1 MHKITIRKKDYKR
14 PKRLFFKGQKERL
27 HPHEAFEQTSTSNVQ
42 YDSTD
47 ASKIDE
53 ISKQNHAFEQSKIKE
68 ANHDEVHLD
77 IDNENVDEPINDE
90 IVAKEQDSD
99 FTAVETNKQ
108 NITVQE
114 EPILK
119 ENTVHQASTEAPV
132 QKQKTQE
139 PNNQYNEHSN
149 HYHEEHKNKSKKGSL
164 WSVALFSL
172 LLGTLIGILLFS
184 YFYKGDQ
191 VNGEVSTEQAI
202 QKAKK
207 YVVSVVN
214 LQKANKVVRK
224 DAKQNPEEAGIGS
237 GVIYKVKDDK
247 AYIVT
252 NHHVIGNANKIEV
265 TTSNGKKSY
274 AKVVGSDMWTD
285 LAVITIPK
293 DKFSNGLKFSDSDK
307 TVVGQSAIAIGSPLG
322 EMFAGSVSQGIISG
336 LHRSVPVDIDGD
348 EVYDWEMNV
357 IQTDAAINPGNSG
370 GALINQ
376 SGELI
381 GINSMKITMDGVEGI
396 GFSIPS
402 NEVQKFIKVLERD
415 HGIKRPK
422 LGLLLE
428 DLNVTSL
435 QTTLPNNVTEGVV
448 ITDVEPNAI
457 SEAAGLRQ
465 SDVIVALDDKKI
477 KSRIEF
483 RKYMF
488 NEKKM
493 GDSVEVTFYRGQTK
507 NKVKMQLK

>member
-1 MHKITIRKKDYKR
+1 M
-14 PKRLFFKGQKERL
+14 
-27 HPHEAFEQTSTSNVQ
+27 
-42 YDSTD
+42 
-47 ASKIDE
+47 
-53 ISKQNHAFEQSKIKE
+53 
-68 ANHDEVHLD
+68 
-77 IDNENVDEPINDE
+77 
-90 IVAKEQDSD
+90 
-99 FTAVETNKQ
+99 
-108 NITVQE
+108 
-114 EPILK
+114 
-119 ENTVHQASTEAPV
+119 
-132 QKQKTQE
+132 
-139 PNNQYNEHSN
+139 
-149 HYHEEHKNKSKKGSL
+149 
-164 WSVALFSL
+164 
-172 LLGTLIGILLFS
+172 GTLIGILLFS
-184 YFYKGDQ
+184 YFYKGDH

-237 GVIYKVKDDK
+237 GVIYKVKGDK

-265 TTSNGKKSY
+265 TTSDGKKAY

-293 DKFSNGLKFSDSDK
+293 EKFSNGLKFSDSDK

-435 QTTLPNNVTEGVV
+435 QTTLPSNVTQGVV

-457 SEAAGLRQ
+457 GEGAGLQQ
-465 SDVIVALDDKKI
+465 SDVIVGLDGKKI

-488 NEKKM
+488 NEKKI
-493 GDSVEVTFYRGQTK
+493 GDTVEVTYYRGQSK
-507 NKVKMQLK
+507 NKVKMHLK